1 MKDRAEIETAW
12 KVCNLISRLNDLIWD
27 YYEDG
32 FIELYLKEEY
42 QNYLLKK
49 QIDDDIPFWLNN
61 ASKYSNITNIRSRPH
76 AFWAA
81 HPVFNRVALLGLYM
95 GLN

>member
-12 KVCNLISRLNDLIWD
+12 QVCNLISRLNDLIWD

-42 QNYLLKK
+42 QKYLKR
-49 QIDDDIPFWLNN
+49 QIEDDIPF
-61 ASKYSNITNIRSRPH
+61 
-76 AFWAA
+76 
-81 HPVFNRVALLGLYM
+81 
-95 GLN
+95 

>member
-42 QNYLLKK
+42 QKHLRK
-49 QIDDDIPFWLNN
+49 QIEDDIPF
-61 ASKYSNITNIRSRPH
+61 
-76 AFWAA
+76 
-81 HPVFNRVALLGLYM
+81 
-95 GLN
+95 